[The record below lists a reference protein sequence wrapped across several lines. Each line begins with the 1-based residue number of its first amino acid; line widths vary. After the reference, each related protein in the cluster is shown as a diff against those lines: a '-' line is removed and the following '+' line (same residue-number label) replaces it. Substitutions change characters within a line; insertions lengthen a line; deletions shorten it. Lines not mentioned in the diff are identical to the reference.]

1 MQDEILMSDI
11 YNGNEMKEPFGSINS
26 QPLLKTEQAPTRDR
40 VLRILDRLKGEVSW
54 ETKKSRDYDSE
65 GDREEEG

>member
-40 VLRILDRLKGEVSW
+40 VLRILDRLKGEVS
-54 ETKKSRDYDSE
+54 
-65 GDREEEG
+65 

>member
-40 VLRILDRLKGEVSW
+40 VLRTLDRLKGEVSW
-54 ETKKSRDYDSE
+54 ETNKSRDYDSE
-65 GDREEEG
+65 EDREEEG

>member
-54 ETKKSRDYDSE
+54 ETNKSRDYDSE
-65 GDREEEG
+65 EDREEEG